1 MGIPSG
7 AERLRSVSRWSCLQ
21 KQRDEQGN
29 ETLSDLD
36 KLYVVH
42 VNSGKSKEKWDVGGP
57 ILPRLSTAL
66 ANYPHTIIE
75 LEVRFDKQLPKV
87 SAALLVQSR

>member
-1 MGIPSG
+1 MTPNGT
-7 AERLRSVSRWSCLQ
+7 ARLRSVSHSSCLQ

-75 LEVRFDKQLPKV
+75 LEVRLHVHLPKV
-87 SAALLVQSR
+87 FAALLVQAR